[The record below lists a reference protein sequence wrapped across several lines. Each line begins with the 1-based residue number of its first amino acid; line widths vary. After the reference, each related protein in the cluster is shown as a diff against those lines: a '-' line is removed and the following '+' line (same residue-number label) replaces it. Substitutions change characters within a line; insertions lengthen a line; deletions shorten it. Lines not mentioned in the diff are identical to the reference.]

1 MSFICWLYVIHILVV
16 CHSYIVFNVIHILFI
31 CCLYVICTLFLVV
44 HISFIG
50 CWFVVGLFL
59 ICLLYNMCMLFILLN
74 LCQMQCMCSFTPKY
88 LFIPRPH
95 VHMSTCPHVPSLYSP
110 CAIHYYTRPMAWN
123 PSVSRPPAQ
132 LQPRTS
138 PPPKMLIAPVCKL
151 IPD

>member
-59 ICLLYNMCMLFILLN
+59 ICRLYSIRMLFILLN

-95 VHMSTCPHVPSLYSP
+95 VHMSTSPHVHMCPVSILRVQYITILDPWLETHLCPDHLLSS
-110 CAIHYYTRPMAWN
+110 N
-123 PSVSRPPAQ
+123 PEPVHRQ
-132 LQPRTS
+132 KCWLLQF
-138 PPPKMLIAPVCKL
+138 AN
-151 IPD
+151 